1 MDSCN
6 ALSLFMVTSC
16 GYCQSEER
24 GSTIACVSKLFS
36 DYNAPGKKDFGQVNI
51 SIHPSL
57 LDEKYFSVQN
67 RRKSLCGI
75 YTSMARQ

>member
-6 ALSLFMVTSC
+6 ALSLFMVTFC
-16 GYCQSEER
+16 GYYQSEER

-36 DYNAPGKKDFGQVNI
+36 DHNALGKKDFGQVNI
-51 SIHPSL
+51 SIRPFL
-57 LDEKYFSVQN
+57 LDEKYFSAQN

-75 YTSMARQ
+75 YTYMTWH